1 MKILHIT
8 LRPLFGICLLVSQ
21 FFSHRNTFF
30 TDNLYI
36 LSAGV
41 IIFLS
46 GIFFLL
52 IASSY
57 IKKAVNEK
65 KISVTGPYK
74 YIRHPIYTGIY
85 ILSTGLGLIF
95 FARSWFIVMIVFI
108 PLWYL
113 ECRSEEKEMI
123 KIYGED
129 YIKYCKTTG
138 MFLPVR
144 LK

>member
-1 MKILHIT
+1 MKTIHII
-8 LRPLFGICLLVSQ
+8 LRPLFGICLFVSQ
-21 FFSHRNTFF
+21 FFSYRNTFF
-30 TDNLYI
+30 TDNVYI

-46 GIFFLL
+46 GIFFL
-52 IASSY
+52 IFASSH

-65 KISVTGPYK
+65 KIAVTGPYK

-95 FARSWFIVMIVFI
+95 FAWSWFIVMIVFI

-123 KIYGED
+123 KIHGED
-129 YIKYCKTTG
+129 YIEYCKKTG
-138 MFLPVR
+138 MFLPVG